1 MFREVLVANDGSP
14 RDGKALEAAIE
25 LAKGISA
32 QLPMGDR
39 RRASAVPRE
48 HRRNRGRK
56 ELSGP
61 SVSGGSTCSLW
72 VLWATHSFMSGLLA
86 ARPIVS

>member
-32 QLPMGDR
+32 QLHMVIVEELPLFP
-39 RRASAVPRE
+39 ASIDEIEVE
-48 HRRNRGRK
+48 KNCRGR
-56 ELSGP
+56 P
-61 SVSGGSTCSLW
+61 
-72 VLWATHSFMSGLLA
+72 
-86 ARPIVS
+86 